1 MRLQANKGRG
11 GNAQLCKGQLDNR
24 HDRHTSRSAMG
35 AETAAD
41 GRRVL
46 MRTATQGARERVH
59 AAPYVDVAHPQ
70 NRVRIDNVGGNLH
83 CDDPGRFTNN

>member
-1 MRLQANKGRG
+1 
-11 GNAQLCKGQLDNR
+11 
-24 HDRHTSRSAMG
+24 MG

-70 NRVRIDNVGGNLH
+70 NRVRIDNVGENLH